1 MTMQQGKTTDAKTT
15 NGGTASQ
22 AAAGAG
28 DGSGTDWKKAHDGQL
43 VRVRE
48 LTTENATLKTR
59 ADNTESLTRTVA
71 ELVGKLNGMELS
83 QAELIDRVS
92 SARSDDPDEY
102 GDEPTTGASKTSSDR
117 AAAVRARH
125 AAEALKG
132 FAAQAVK
139 AEQQLKE
146 NFVYGMS
153 NADPLVAEA
162 VAIFNEGRSG
172 RDPQRLFLAVEKMK
186 LARQTAERNA
196 PPAGDESGDGET
208 ETQPNA
214 TSDVTGILPVGERA
228 PSKRQKLG
236 QSGAFS
242 EQSGGGEAAQTD
254 QYADLS
260 ASQLFAAA
268 ARGEGPQRS

>member
-15 NGGTASQ
+15 NGGAASQ
-22 AAAGAG
+22 ASASAG

-43 VRVRE
+43 LRVRE
-48 LTTENATLKTR
+48 LTSENAALRSR
-59 ADNTESLTRTVA
+59 ADNVESLTRTVA
-71 ELVGKLNGMELS
+71 ELAGKLNGMELTS
-83 QAELIDRVS
+83 AELFDRVT
-92 SARSDDPDEY
+92 SARSDDTDEY

-153 NADPLVAEA
+153 NTDPLVVEA
-162 VAIFNEGRSG
+162 VALFNDGRAG
-172 RDPQRLFLAVEKMK
+172 RDGQRLFLAVEKMK
-186 LARQTAERNA
+186 LARQAAELNA
-196 PPAGDESGDGET
+196 PSAGDDSGDGET
-208 ETQPNA
+208 DTQPNA
-214 TSDVTGILPVGERA
+214 TSDPEELPVGERA
-228 PSKRQKLG
+228 PSKRQQLSK
-236 QSGAFS
+236 SGALS
-242 EQSGGGEAAQTD
+242 EQSGGGEAAPTD

-260 ASQLFAAA
+260 PSQLFAAA